1 MSLPASAKWSASV
14 VALFV
19 LALAGF
25 FLKDTYARFTDEH
38 RDHELRLKAGE
49 VTIAVTAL
57 QLSLMQRQLD
67 RMESK
72 LDTIVTARR
81 PK

>member
-25 FLKDTYARFTDEH
+25 FLKDTYTRLSEQEH
-38 RDHELRLKAGE
+38 DHELRLKSAE
-49 VTIAVTAL
+49 VSGAVTAL
-57 QLSLMQRQLD
+57 QLTLMQKQLD

-72 LDTIVTARR
+72 LDIVVTTRR
-81 PK
+81 